1 MSSRIPEKPG
11 LEGLDE
17 RWSNQWESD
26 KTYRFDRSAHRE
38 GVFSIDTPPP
48 TVSGSLHV
56 GSACSYTHTDIV
68 ARYRRMRGDAVYYP
82 MGWDDNGLP
91 TERRVQ
97 NYYGVRCDPTMAY
110 DATYTVDPKAGKLPS
125 AHRAVAISRRNF
137 LDLCAELVERD
148 EVVFENLWRRLGLSV
163 DWELTYTTVGERARR
178 ASQRAFLRNLARD
191 EAYQAD
197 APTMW
202 DVDDQT
208 AIAQAEIED
217 RELEGAYHRLGF
229 ARVDGAGDVFIETT
243 RPELLAA
250 CVALVAHPED
260 ERYQSLFGSSVRTP
274 LYDVEVPVVAHRLAD
289 PEKGSG
295 IAMICTFGDTTD
307 VIWWRE
313 LQLPMRSIVGHDGRI
328 KADAPDVISSE
339 RGIANYTEI
348 AGKSVKQA
356 QVRVVAMLVDS
367 GEMHGDPKVITHPV
381 KFYERGKRPLE
392 IVASRQWYI
401 RNGGRDADRRA
412 AFLQRGEELDWVP
425 AYMKTRYDNW
435 VEGLTGDWLIS
446 RQRYFGVPIPVWYG
460 VDADGAVDFDHRILP
475 DETTL
480 PVDPAGEPAPGFAEA
495 DRGKPNGFVGDAD
508 IMDTWA
514 TSSLTPLLASYW
526 EEDPDLFNRVYPMD
540 IRPQA
545 YEIIRTW
552 LFSTVVRS
560 HYETN
565 QLPWKHAT
573 ISGWV
578 LDPDRKKMSKSK
590 GNVVGPLDWIEKYG
604 ADALRY
610 WAGSARPGADV
621 AFEESQLKVGRKL
634 AVKLLNASK
643 FVLGIAGDDGDD
655 VAKIIEPLDRAVC
668 AQLATLVD
676 EATVAFEAFDY
687 ARSLERTEA
696 FFWDF
701 CDNYLELVKGR
712 AYNDGDGRDSAAV
725 TLRLAL
731 NTLLR
736 LFAPFLSFATEE
748 VWSWWQ
754 EGSIH
759 HSSWPVSTE
768 LRSIAG
774 DADVAVAT
782 VAAEVLSAVRK
793 AKSEQKRSLNTV
805 ATTVVVC
812 DTEVRLAA
820 LASAAREVRDAGK
833 IESLRTEAGTEL
845 SVAVTLIAEE
855 APRTKPAG

>member
-26 KTYRFDRSAHRE
+26 NVYRFDRSAHRE

-97 NYYGVRCDPTMAY
+97 NYFGVRCDPTLRFDPEY
-110 DATYTVDPKAGKLPS
+110 QPDAKAGKLPS
-125 AHRAVAISRRNF
+125 GHRAVAISRRNF
-137 LDLCAELVERD
+137 LDLCAQLVAQDEL
-148 EVVFENLWRRLGLSV
+148 VFENLWRRLGLSV

-217 RELEGAYHRLGF
+217 RELDGAYHRLAFGCI
-229 ARVDGAGDVFIETT
+229 DGSGDILIETT

-250 CVALVAHPED
+250 CVALVAHPDD
-260 ERYQSLFGSSVRTP
+260 ERYQPLFNTAVRTP
-274 LYDVEVPVVAHRLAD
+274 LYDVEIPVLAHRLAD

-313 LQLPMRSIVGHDGRI
+313 LQLPMRSIMAHDGRI
-328 KADAPDVISSE
+328 KREVPDVIVSE
-339 RGIANYTEI
+339 RGRANYEAI

-356 QVRVVAMLVDS
+356 QAIVVELVIAS
-367 GEMHGDPKVITHPV
+367 GELRGEPKAIKHPV

-401 RNGGRDADRRA
+401 RNGGRDADRRS
-412 AFLQRGEELDWVP
+412 AFLKRGEEIDWIP
-425 AYMKTRYDNW
+425 GYMKARYDNW

-446 RQRYFGVPIPVWYG
+446 RQRYFGVPIPVWYR
-460 VDADGAVDFDHRILP
+460 VDADGAVNFDDRLLP
-475 DETTL
+475 SESIL
-480 PVDPAGEPAPGFAEA
+480 PVDPAAEAPPGFAES
-495 DRGKPNGFVGDAD
+495 DRGQPGGFVGDSD

-526 EEDPDLFNRVYPMD
+526 EEDHDLFARVYPMD

-560 HYETN
+560 HYETH

-590 GNVVGPLDWIEKYG
+590 GNTVGPLDWIEKYG

-610 WAGSARPGADV
+610 WAGSARPGADT
-621 AFEESQLKVGRKL
+621 AFEEAQLKVGRKL

-643 FVLGIAGDDGDD
+643 FVLGIAGDDADD
-655 VAKIIEPLDRAVC
+655 LTLISEPLDRAVC

-687 ARSLERTEA
+687 ARALERTEA

-712 AYNDGDGRDSAAV
+712 AYSDGPGRDSAAV
-725 TLRLAL
+725 TLRLTL

-736 LFAPFLSFATEE
+736 LFAPVLAFATEE

-754 EGSIH
+754 TGSIH
-759 HSSWPVSTE
+759 TTAWPDSAGLRMVAQETDVSV
-768 LRSIAG
+768 S
-774 DADVAVAT
+774 T
-782 VAAEVLSAVRK
+782 VAAEVLGAIRK
-793 AKSEQKRSLNTV
+793 AKSEHQRSLATLVTAATV
-805 ATTVVVC
+805 F
-812 DTEVRLAA
+812 DSQIRLDALRAA
-820 LASAAREVRDAGK
+820 QREVCDAGK
-833 IESLRTEAGTEL
+833 VATLHLEVASEF
-845 SVAVTLIAEE
+845 SVQVTLA
-855 APRTKPAG
+855 ADASTD

>member
-17 RWSNQWESD
+17 RWANQWESD
-26 KTYRFDRSAHRE
+26 KTYQFNRSALRE

-68 ARYRRMRGDAVYYP
+68 ARYRRMRGDSVYYP

-97 NYYGVRCDPTMAY
+97 NYFGVRCDPTLQY
-110 DATYTVDPKAGKLPS
+110 DPDYQAEAKAGKLPS
-125 AHRAVAISRRNF
+125 GHRAVAISRRNF
-137 LDLCAELVERD
+137 LELCAQLVAQD

-217 RELEGAYHRLGF
+217 RELDGAYHRLAF
-229 ARVDGAGDVFIETT
+229 ARSDDHGDIFIETT

-250 CVALVAHPED
+250 CVALVAHPDD
-260 ERYQSLFGSSVRTP
+260 ERYQPFFNTTVRTP

-313 LQLPMRSIVGHDGRI
+313 LQLPMRSIVAHDGRI
-328 KADAPDVISSE
+328 KRDAPQAVASA
-339 RGIANYTEI
+339 RGLENYQAI

-356 QVRVVAMLVDS
+356 QTIVVELLVAS
-367 GEMHGDPKVITHPV
+367 GELHGTPKPITHPV

-412 AFLQRGEELDWVP
+412 AFLSRGEELDWIP
-425 AYMKTRYDNW
+425 GYMKARYDTW

-446 RQRYFGVPIPVWYG
+446 RQRYFGVPIPVWYRIG
-460 VDADGAVDFDHRILP
+460 DDGIVNYDERLLP
-475 DETTL
+475 DESML
-480 PVDPAGEPAPGFAEA
+480 PIDPVGEAPPGFHESA
-495 DRGKPNGFVGDAD
+495 RGRPGGFVGDGD

-514 TSSLTPLLASYW
+514 TSSLTPLLACYW
-526 EEDPDLFNRVYPMD
+526 EEDHDLFARVYPMD

-552 LFSTVVRS
+552 LFSSVVRS
-560 HYETN
+560 HYETDV
-565 QLPWKHAT
+565 LPWKHAT

-590 GNVVGPLDWIEKYG
+590 GNTVGPLDWIEKYG

-610 WAGSARPGADV
+610 WAGSARPGADT
-621 AFEESQLKVGRKL
+621 AFEEAQLKVGRKL

-643 FVLGIAGDDGDD
+643 FVLGIAGDDSDD
-655 VAKIIEPLDRAVC
+655 LEMITEPLDRAMC

-687 ARSLERTEA
+687 ARALERTEA

-712 AYNDGDGRDSAAV
+712 AYNAGPGRDSAAV

-754 EGSIH
+754 VGSIH
-759 HSSWPVSTE
+759 TAQWPDSAS
-768 LRSIAG
+768 LRSVSQG
-774 DADVAVAT
+774 TDVAIAT
-782 VAAEVLSAVRK
+782 VAAEVLGAIRK
-793 AKSEQKRSLNTV
+793 AKSEHQRSLATAVTEATV
-805 ATTVVVC
+805 FDSQA
-812 DTEVRLAA
+812 RLDA
-820 LASAAREVRDAGK
+820 LDGAKREVCDAGK
-833 IESLRTEAGTEL
+833 
-845 SVAVTLIAEE
+845 VAVLHVQIAEE
-855 APRTKPAG
+855 FSVDVTLDDDIVKA